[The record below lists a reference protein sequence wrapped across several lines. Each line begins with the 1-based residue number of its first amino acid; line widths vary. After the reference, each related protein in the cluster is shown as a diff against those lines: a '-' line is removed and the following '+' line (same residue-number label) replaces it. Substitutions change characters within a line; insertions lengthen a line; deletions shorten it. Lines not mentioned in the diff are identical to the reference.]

1 MVRMGGE
8 KKKDNEK
15 KKKKQRLRE
24 SGRKGNM
31 MTSSNAGQ
39 KLEKIAK
46 LTSKESNML

>member
-8 KKKDNEK
+8 KKKDNE

-39 KLEKIAK
+39 KVEKIAK